1 MRQIKAATVDF
12 SDPQPIV
19 ALLQSHA
26 HLADPSQPQ
35 AQVAQDDA
43 ERDWRE
49 AHAAADARCAS
60 AFARLKDF
68 ATTLQPAVGLQARAS
83 HRIGGY
89 CTVRT
94 VWSGLVWSGLV
105 WSGLVWSGL
114 VWSGLGA
121 VRSY

>member
-19 ALLQSHA
+19 ALLQNHA

-35 AQVAQDDA
+35 AQVAQGDA

-68 ATTLQPAVGLQARAS
+68 ATTLQPAVGLQARAAHRIAAHRIAS
-83 HRIGGY
+83 HRIAAH
-89 CTVRT
+89 RIAAHRIA
-94 VWSGLVWSGLV
+94 SHRIAAHRIASHRPSAL
-105 WSGLVWSGL
+105 
-114 VWSGLGA
+114 
-121 VRSY
+121 R